1 MQYSYSTALRTSES
15 LCCFVNLNKIFRNI
29 IGKNILIISGYYLL
43 CVISQIRCHQ
53 KTKVKN
59 QNDEFQPILHFL
71 LPTQQY
77 SQEFHCS
84 QSKKHKYCIYK
95 YIQFNCLITCLYRR
109 KQGTFLVIRYCFS
122 FGKYD
127 LILHSSP
134 QAHSQV
140 GHVCTKWSPA
150 VTNSFGVTTPVS
162 LNFDSYKTK
171 IIIIFLFI
179 IVCVSNANR
188 TRLTLII
195 YYNKM

>member
-1 MQYSYSTALRTSES
+1 MGITYFVWYLRY
-15 LCCFVNLNKIFRNI
+15 FVSKRQKWRIKMMSFNPSFISFFQLNNILKNFTVLNL
-29 IGKNILIISGYYLL
+29 KNISIVSIIYE
-43 CVISQIRCHQ
+43 C
-53 KTKVKN
+53 
-59 QNDEFQPILHFL
+59 
-71 LPTQQY
+71 
-77 SQEFHCS
+77 
-84 QSKKHKYCIYK
+84 
-95 YIQFNCLITCLYRR
+95 IQFNCLITCLYRR

-171 IIIIFLFI
+171 IILFFI
-179 IVCVSNANR
+179 LS
-188 TRLTLII
+188 
-195 YYNKM
+195 